1 MIIFK
6 EGDFIMWSKMDFS
19 DANINYMK
27 KYIQLWNLLRKNFG
41 I

>member
-1 MIIFK
+1 
-6 EGDFIMWSKMDFS
+6 MWGKMDFS